1 MKYQCEI
8 CGAVSSSETAMCE
21 HEKECRAKHDNL
33 FYCTEQLNRLIY
45 LADTFK
51 FGIVAEI
58 PIIQQSTDTKD
69 KKNEND
75 ETAAP
80 IKIELKYF
88 TIVNAELDGK
98 KNRCILKVQNDAPT
112 TTTETKASKKK

>member
-21 HEKECRAKHDNL
+21 HEKECRTKHDNL

-58 PIIQQSTDTKD
+58 PGEQEPNYYKI
-69 KKNEND
+69 
-75 ETAAP
+75 TAA
-80 IKIELKYF
+80 EF
-88 TIVNAELDGK
+88 DGK
-98 KNRCILKVQNDAPT
+98 KNRCILKVKNDEATPSADNK
-112 TTTETKASKKK
+112 TKSPKRQS